1 MKLNSIINIYTYNNI
16 LHPAQRNS
24 APVFRGQAEEI
35 TKLESIK
42 SNKLGVLKSIILHK
56 KSSYE
61 TQEPVLDDNTYIIR
75 MFRYKNKTAIAKKM
89 NGLTYKISDMIKNN
103 ADFDEI
109 LKTAEDGVK
118 DIRHRKNWGKKRE
131 DFGHFNLTFYDRGCE
146 YWKKYIKLAE
156 FDSQNPKYSI
166 KPKSNKEYPNANT
179 CTISY
184 YDCEDGKII
193 IHYGSNGKSSNL
205 DLVKKEYEKLK
216 SNKNPNLNDIN
227 RSSATIQWLIAQET
241 PYKRGSDSIA
251 NLLTKS
257 IYHAYGIKVSP
268 AKEGKSFDFE
278 AFYRNLDDYIKIY
291 PDIFEIPPYKIK
303 D

>member
-75 MFRYKNKTAIAKKM
+75 MFRYKNKTSFAKKM

-118 DIRHRKNWGKKRE
+118 DIRHRKG
-131 DFGHFNLTFYDRGCE
+131 LY
-146 YWKKYIKLAE
+146 
-156 FDSQNPKYSI
+156 
-166 KPKSNKEYPNANT
+166 
-179 CTISY
+179 
-184 YDCEDGKII
+184 
-193 IHYGSNGKSSNL
+193 
-205 DLVKKEYEKLK
+205 
-216 SNKNPNLNDIN
+216 
-227 RSSATIQWLIAQET
+227 
-241 PYKRGSDSIA
+241 
-251 NLLTKS
+251 LLQ
-257 IYHAYGIKVSP
+257 I
-268 AKEGKSFDFE
+268 
-278 AFYRNLDDYIKIY
+278 R
-291 PDIFEIPPYKIK
+291 
-303 D
+303 